1 MITVVAA
8 LIKKDG
14 KVLIAKRSTGNLD
27 LLGKWE
33 FPGGKVEANETEM
46 VAIEREILEEF
57 GIKVQAVRFL
67 THHVC
72 EKSPMIDL
80 RLYECKYLLG
90 NFQLHAH
97 SEYKWVDIEE
107 LLQYDLAMADI
118 ALAQYLIGEGQ

>member
-1 MITVVAA
+1 
-8 LIKKDG
+8 
-14 KVLIAKRSTGNLD
+14 
-27 LLGKWE
+27 
-33 FPGGKVEANETEM
+33 
-46 VAIEREILEEF
+46 
-57 GIKVQAVRFL
+57 
-67 THHVC
+67 
-72 EKSPMIDL
+72 MIDL